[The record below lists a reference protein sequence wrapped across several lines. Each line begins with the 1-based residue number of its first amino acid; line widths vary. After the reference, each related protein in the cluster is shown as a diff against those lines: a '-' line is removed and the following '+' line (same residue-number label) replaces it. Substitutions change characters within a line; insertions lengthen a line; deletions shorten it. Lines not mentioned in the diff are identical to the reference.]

1 MRHCPKKQTG
11 IEMAIDWTTI
21 VVTLL
26 GLIGSGGIGSLF
38 ALKYSKR
45 KARTEADSA
54 ANQEQA
60 ERIDLGDKY
69 VNQMLAMLEKL
80 QTAQE
85 QNLAMSKVSNYE
97 RKESWDAIN
106 KKMEEI
112 HDDLVGVKGEVSS
125 IVLYLNGGYRR
136 YKAEHPELI
145 SLSIEHD
152 KTEE

>member
-1 MRHCPKKQTG
+1 
-11 IEMAIDWTTI
+11 MAIDWTTV
-21 VVTLL
+21 VVTFL
-26 GLIGSGGIGSLF
+26 GLISSGGIGSLI
-38 ALKYSKR
+38 ALKHSKR

-85 QNLAMSKVSNYE
+85 QNLAMSKVNNYE

-112 HDDLVGVKGEVSS
+112 HGDLADVKCEVSS
-125 IVLYLNGGYRR
+125 IVQYLNGGYRQ
-136 YKAEHPELI
+136 YKAEHPELK
-145 SLSIEHD
+145 SLGIYKDDNNNE
-152 KTEE
+152 

>member
-1 MRHCPKKQTG
+1 
-11 IEMAIDWTTI
+11 MAIDWTTV
-21 VVTLL
+21 VVTFL
-26 GLIGSGGIGSLF
+26 GLISSGGIGSLI

-85 QNLAMSKVSNYE
+85 QNLAMSKVNSYE
-97 RKESWDAIN
+97 RKESLDAVS

-112 HDDLVGVKGEVSS
+112 HDVVADVNSEVSS
-125 IVLYLNGGYRR
+125 IVQYLNGGYRQ
-136 YKAEHPELI
+136 YKAEHPKLK
-145 SLSIEHD
+145 SLGIDHD
-152 KTEE
+152 DTDNK